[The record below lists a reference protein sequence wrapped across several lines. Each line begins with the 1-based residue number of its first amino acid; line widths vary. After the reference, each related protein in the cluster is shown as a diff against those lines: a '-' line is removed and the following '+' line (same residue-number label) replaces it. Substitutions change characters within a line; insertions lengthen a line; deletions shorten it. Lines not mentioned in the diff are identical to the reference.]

1 MHVQSDT
8 LLLVDAFEKFR
19 NMCLKIYELNPAK
32 CFSAPGLAWQ
42 AALRKTKVKLDL
54 LTDIN
59 MLLIIE
65 KGIKSTLFIN
75 MQANN
80 KYMKNYYENKESLYL
95 QYWDVNNLYGWAMS
109 QKFPVNSFEWIE
121 DTFQFNDD
129 FIKN

>member
-1 MHVQSDT
+1 MEDITDADYTHANRFFKDLKIKNLGEYHDLHVQSNT

-19 NMCLKIYELNPAK
+19 NICLKIYELNPAK

-42 AALRKTKVKLDL
+42 AALKKTKVKLDL

-65 KGIKSTLFIN
+65 KGIKSTLFID

-80 KYMKNYYENKESLYL
+80 KYMKDYYKNKESLYL
-95 QYWDVNNLYGWAMS
+95 QY
-109 QKFPVNSFEWIE
+109 
-121 DTFQFNDD
+121 
-129 FIKN
+129 

>member
-95 QYWDVNNLYGWAMS
+95 QY
-109 QKFPVNSFEWIE
+109 
-121 DTFQFNDD
+121 
-129 FIKN
+129 